1 MAKKTKW
8 EACSAE
14 ILLEQFFSQD
24 DLGQLAVNAGRLL
37 GCPLLILDDTFHV
50 KGYFLPQGFSD
61 LIFQDSVRCGEITY
75 EAGVFISK
83 SPAISEG
90 RADYIQVPGSPYRRR
105 FAPLTSAGVQ
115 LGSLIC
121 VDTDGHLEQIPP
133 RTWELVEQILS
144 KQMFVEVS
152 RQDKP
157 FETAEDLLRHLL
169 DGGFSSAALFQ
180 LQASNTYLADF
191 HPLAFALIDLETYHS
206 AYIGQRHLK
215 EELELQVPDSHPFLY
230 QGNVLLFLHRVEAAS
245 AFSALSGEFQLK
257 VIVSER
263 LDDLFDLPE
272 LYHMAYKALELMK
285 DERFHGGQV
294 CTVSQLRTPLL
305 LKNLEGCGHLI
316 LGELRR
322 LAAHDREKDTQY
334 CETLYH
340 YLTCCHSLK
349 KTSDALYTHRNTVL
363 YRIRRLQED
372 FAIPLEDPSMHTD
385 LLMGVSLLLFEARG
399 PDFFLRENS
408 EQ

>member
-206 AYIGQRHLK
+206 VYIGQRHLK
-215 EELELQVPDSHPFLY
+215 EELEAQVPNSHP
-230 QGNVLLFLHRVEAAS
+230 
-245 AFSALSGEFQLK
+245 
-257 VIVSER
+257 
-263 LDDLFDLPE
+263 
-272 LYHMAYKALELMK
+272 
-285 DERFHGGQV
+285 
-294 CTVSQLRTPLL
+294 
-305 LKNLEGCGHLI
+305 
-316 LGELRR
+316 
-322 LAAHDREKDTQY
+322 
-334 CETLYH
+334 
-340 YLTCCHSLK
+340 
-349 KTSDALYTHRNTVL
+349 
-363 YRIRRLQED
+363 
-372 FAIPLEDPSMHTD
+372 
-385 LLMGVSLLLFEARG
+385 
-399 PDFFLRENS
+399 
-408 EQ
+408 